1 LKNTGIDPSYLEFVN
16 IREHSSFVHRDNKK
30 GALHVAKDLIRASVA
45 RAENL
50 EKIAIK
56 KVDLTKKTLVIGAG
70 VAGLS
75 AALDLAELGYEVY
88 VVEKRPSIGGLMA
101 KLDRTFPTDDCSI

>member
-1 LKNTGIDPSYLEFVN
+1 MN
-16 IREHSSFVHRDNKK
+16 
-30 GALHVAKDLIRASVA
+30 VAKDLIRGAIA
-45 RAENL
+45 RAANL

-56 KVDLTKKTLVIGAG
+56 KIDLTKKILIIGAG

-75 AALDLAELGYEVY
+75 AAIDLANLGFDVNI
-88 VVEKRPSIGGLMA
+88 VEKRPSIGGLMA